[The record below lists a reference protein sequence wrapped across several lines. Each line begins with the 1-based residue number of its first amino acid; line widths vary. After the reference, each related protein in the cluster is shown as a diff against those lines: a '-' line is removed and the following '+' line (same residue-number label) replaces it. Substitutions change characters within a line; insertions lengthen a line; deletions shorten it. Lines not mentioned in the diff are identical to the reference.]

1 MPRHLPQHPP
11 LHLTLLRASAV
22 GLCLFALSACDT
34 PPTQVDRYFGLA
46 VQQAQMQ
53 QTLNPMHSGCPMGPS
68 PSSCSGAGHGS
79 GHHGAGGS
87 HRTSQDSD
95 GETVHSAI
103 LRYQES
109 FASPM
114 TTGPGTSLGT
124 GSAIKR

>member
-1 MPRHLPQHPP
+1 MPRHPSLHMP
-11 LHLTLLRASAV
+11 LHLPLWRASAV

-34 PPTQVDRYFGLA
+34 SPTQVDRYFGLA

-53 QTLNPMHSGCPMGPS
+53 QTLNPMHSGCPMGS
-68 PSSCSGAGHGS
+68 APSSCSGASHGS
-79 GHHGAGGS
+79 SHHAAGGS

-95 GETVHSAI
+95 GETAHSTI

-114 TTGPGTSLGT
+114 TTAPGTSQGT

>member
-1 MPRHLPQHPP
+1 MSRHSP
-11 LHLTLLRASAV
+11 LIRVSTMGLSLL
-22 GLCLFALSACDT
+22 ALSACNT

-53 QTLNPMHSGCPMGPS
+53 QTLNPPQKNCPMGSSAS
-68 PSSCSGAGHGS
+68 PCPGAAQGS
-79 GHHGAGGS
+79 GHQHMREGQRAS
-87 HRTSQDSD
+87 TDTD
-95 GETVHSAI
+95 GESARSAI

-114 TTGPGTSLGT
+114 SPEPGTVLGT